1 MKDYCVKECCAK
13 ALNAKACYASELLV
27 LKDLSVVQ
35 VCGGLALAL
44 ALVAKDLC
52 ALAQVVMDSYKL
64 VFEPDETDSC
74 KKDCF
79 ERVLE
84 LLLELSLKQAL
95 HTSDSNSCYSD

>member
-1 MKDYCVKECCAK
+1 MKECCAK
-13 ALNAKACYASELLV
+13 ALNAKACCASELPV
-27 LKDLSVVQ
+27 LKDSSVVQ

-44 ALVAKDLC
+44 
-52 ALAQVVMDSYKL
+52 VVMDSYRL

>member
-1 MKDYCVKECCAK
+1 MRECCAK
-13 ALNAKACYASELLV
+13 ALNAKARCASELPV

-35 VCGGLALAL
+35 VCGGLAL

-64 VFEPDETDSC
+64 VFERDETDSC

-84 LLLELSLKQAL
+84 LLLELSLKHAL

>member
-1 MKDYCVKECCAK
+1 VKECYEK
-13 ALNAKACYASELLV
+13 ALNAKACYASELTV

-35 VCGGLALAL
+35 VCGELAL

-52 ALAQVVMDSYKL
+52 ALAQVVMDSYRL

-84 LLLELSLKQAL
+84 LSLKQAL